1 MADEC
6 GRAVGCNLDNYLQEP
21 GLPEGQ
27 RRRLRLFQTVESGIC
42 HRIERFCTENPLEV
56 TDLAVLVVAPEAQQL
71 FFDGA
76 LEPPPV
82 DGLGGGVHGAGDGYH
97 IPGFSAE
104 APPGLEEGAR
114 RTGGGRSHGASALPS
129 VSVILGHRER
139 LHAFLHSVLPPTD
152 DAPFDPYMDLRDPA
166 PARCVRVLIVD
177 HESLTV
183 MSYGTFVT
191 LRLDVSQMP
200 EA

>member
-1 MADEC
+1 MADDC
-6 GRAVGCNLDNYLQEP
+6 GRAVGCNLDSYLTEP
-21 GLPEGQ
+21 GVPEGQ
-27 RRRLRLFQTVESGIC
+27 RRRLRLFQTVEAGIC
-42 HRIERFCTENPLEV
+42 HRIERFCTENALEV
-56 TDLAVLVVAPEAQQL
+56 TELAVLVVAPEAQLL

-76 LEPPPV
+76 LEPEPES
-82 DGLGGGVHGAGDGYH
+82 DAQRGFAL
-97 IPGFSAE
+97 GFSARDGHPSPRALDHGHADAGEE
-104 APPGLEEGAR
+104 ASPGSSR
-114 RTGGGRSHGASALPS
+114 RRPMPS
-129 VSVILGHRER
+129 VSVILGQRER
-139 LHAFLHSVLPPTD
+139 LHAFLHSVLPPSE

-191 LRLDVSQMP
+191 LRLDISEMP

>member
-1 MADEC
+1 MSDEC
-6 GRAVGCNLDNYLQEP
+6 GRTAGCNLDNYLKEP

-27 RRRLRLFQTVESGIC
+27 RRRLRLFQTVETGIC
-42 HRIERFCTENPLEV
+42 HRIERFCTENALEV
-56 TDLAVLVVAPEAQQL
+56 TDLAVLVVAPEAQIL
-71 FFDGA
+71 FFNGA
-76 LEPPPV
+76 LEPEPA
-82 DGLGGGVHGAGDGYH
+82 DGVSDGY
-97 IPGFSAE
+97 PL
-104 APPGLEEGAR
+104 PGLSADATRTRDQGPADAGR
-114 RTGGGRSHGASALPS
+114 RASGPGRSSMPS

-139 LHAFLHSVLPPTD
+139 LHAFLHSVLPPSD

-200 EA
+200 QA